1 MIAEISAIVAGVNLA
16 TNAIKQV
23 AGTAN
28 DLSTIGT
35 FLGKLGGAEVELAKA
50 QNAGGLSEA
59 DAIKAALAR
68 KQIADTMQE
77 VKDLF
82 VISGNGH
89 LYQEC
94 MQEMANARR
103 AKQEE
108 IAKLTKQRAKR
119 NKELRQV
126 AMIVLLC
133 LALVPAVVGGIVYML
148 IDRKSVV

>member
-1 MIAEISAIVAGVNLA
+1 MIAEISAIVAGVNMA
-16 TNAIKQV
+16 SNAIKSV

-50 QNAGGLSEA
+50 QNAGNLSEA

-68 KQIADTMQE
+68 KQIKDTMQE

-82 VISGNGH
+82 TISGNGH

-108 IAKLTKQRAKR
+108 IAKLVQIRAKR
-119 NKELRQV
+119 NKELRQI
-126 AMIVLLC
+126 AMVLLIC
-133 LALVPAVVGGIVYML
+133 LALVPATVGGIVYML
-148 IDRKSVV
+148 MNR

>member
-50 QNAGGLSEA
+50 QNAGNLSEA

-68 KQIADTMQE
+68 KQISDTMQE

-82 VISGNGH
+82 VVSGNGH

-108 IAKLTKQRAKR
+108 IAKLVQVRAKR
-119 NKELRQV
+119 NKELRQI
-126 AMIVLLC
+126 AMVLLIC
-133 LALVPAVVGGIVYML
+133 LALVPATVGGIVYML
-148 IDRKSVV
+148 MNR

>member
-82 VISGNGH
+82 TVSGNGH
-89 LYQEC
+89 LYQQC
-94 MQEMANARR
+94 MQEMANARK
-103 AKQEE
+103 AKQDEL
-108 IAKLTKQRAKR
+108 ARLALLRKKR
-119 NKELRQV
+119 NKELRQL

-133 LALVPAVVGGIVYML
+133 LALVPAVVGGIIYML
-148 IDRKSVV
+148 MNR

>member
-23 AGTAN
+23 AGTAD

-35 FLGKLGGAEVELAKA
+35 FLGKLGGAEVELARA
-50 QNAGGLSEA
+50 QNTGKLSEA

-82 VISGNGH
+82 TISGNGH
-89 LYQEC
+89 LYQQC
-94 MQEMANARR
+94 MQEMANARK
-103 AKQEE
+103 AKQDELARAV
-108 IAKLTKQRAKR
+108 AKQKKFR
-119 NKELRQV
+119 KEMGQY
-126 AMIVLLC
+126 AMIFVVVIV
-133 LALVPAVVGGIVYML
+133 LVPAAVGAL
-148 IDRKSVV
+148 LAWLTNR

>member
-16 TNAIKQV
+16 TYAIKQV

-82 VISGNGH
+82 TVSGNGH
-89 LYQEC
+89 LYQQC
-94 MQEMANARR
+94 MQEMANARK
-103 AKQEE
+103 AKQDEL
-108 IAKLTKQRAKR
+108 ARLALLRKKR
-119 NKELRQV
+119 NKELRQLG
-126 AMIVLLC
+126 MIVLLC
-133 LALVPAVVGGIVYML
+133 LALVPAVVGGIIYML
-148 IDRKSVV
+148 TNR

>member
-50 QNAGGLSEA
+50 QNQGGLSEA

-68 KQIADTMQE
+68 KQISDTMQE
-77 VKDLF
+77 VKDIF

-94 MQEMANARR
+94 MQEMANARK
-103 AKQEE
+103 AKQIE
-108 IAKLTKQRAKR
+108 IAKLTQQKVKR
-119 NKELRQV
+119 NKELRQI
-126 AMIVLLC
+126 AMVLLLC

-148 IDRKSVV
+148 MNR

>member
-1 MIAEISAIVAGVNLA
+1 MIAEISAIVAGVNMA
-16 TNAIKQV
+16 SNAIKSV

-50 QNAGGLSEA
+50 QNAGNLSEA
-59 DAIKAALAR
+59 DAIRAALAR

-82 VISGNGH
+82 TVSGNGH
-89 LYQEC
+89 LYQQC
-94 MQEMANARR
+94 MQEMANARK

-108 IAKLTKQRAKR
+108 LAKLVKVRAKR
-119 NKELRQV
+119 NKELRQL

-148 IDRKSVV
+148 MNR

>member
-50 QNAGGLSEA
+50 QNAGNLSEA

-82 VISGNGH
+82 TVSGNGH
-89 LYQEC
+89 LYQQC
-94 MQEMANARR
+94 MQEMANARK

-108 IAKLTKQRAKR
+108 LAKLVKVRAKR
-119 NKELRQV
+119 NKELRQL

-133 LALVPAVVGGIVYML
+133 LALVPATVGGIVYML
-148 IDRKSVV
+148 MNR

>member
-23 AGTAN
+23 AGTAD

-35 FLGKLGGAEVELAKA
+35 FLGKLGGAEVELARA
-50 QNAGGLSEA
+50 QNTGRLSEA

-68 KQIADTMQE
+68 KQIKDTMQE

-82 VISGNGH
+82 VMSGNGH

-94 MQEMANARR
+94 MQEMANARK

-108 IAKLTKQRAKR
+108 LARAVVERRKFR
-119 NKELRQV
+119 AQMTQYALIFMV
-126 AMIVLLC
+126 VLV
-133 LALVPAVVGGIVYML
+133 LVPATVGGL
-148 IDRKSVV
+148 LAWLTNR

>member
-82 VISGNGH
+82 TVSGNGH
-89 LYQEC
+89 LYQQC
-94 MQEMANARR
+94 MQEMANARK

-108 IAKLTKQRAKR
+108 LAKLVKVRAKR
-119 NKELRQV
+119 NKELRQL

-133 LALVPAVVGGIVYML
+133 LALVPAVVGGIIYML
-148 IDRKSVV
+148 MNR

>member
-1 MIAEISAIVAGVNLA
+1 MIAEISAIVAGVNMA
-16 TNAIKQV
+16 SNAIKSV

-50 QNAGGLSEA
+50 QNAGNLSEA

-68 KQIADTMQE
+68 KQIKDTMQE

-82 VISGNGH
+82 TISGNGH

-108 IAKLTKQRAKR
+108 IAKLVQVRAKR
-119 NKELRQV
+119 NKELRQI
-126 AMIVLLC
+126 AMVLLIC
-133 LALVPAVVGGIVYML
+133 LALVPATVGGIIYML
-148 IDRKSVV
+148 MNR

>member
-1 MIAEISAIVAGVNLA
+1 MIAEISAIVAGVNMA
-16 TNAIKQV
+16 SNAIKSV

-50 QNAGGLSEA
+50 QNAGNLSEA

-82 VISGNGH
+82 TVSGNGH
-89 LYQEC
+89 LYQQC
-94 MQEMANARR
+94 MQEMANARK

-108 IAKLTKQRAKR
+108 LAKLVKVRAKR
-119 NKELRQV
+119 NKELRQL

-148 IDRKSVV
+148 MNR

>member
-1 MIAEISAIVAGVNLA
+1 MIAEISAIVAGVNMA
-16 TNAIKQV
+16 SNAIKSV
-23 AGTAN
+23 AATAN

-50 QNAGGLSEA
+50 QNAGNLSEA

-82 VISGNGH
+82 TVSGNGH
-89 LYQEC
+89 LYQQC
-94 MQEMANARR
+94 MQEMANARK

-108 IAKLTKQRAKR
+108 LAKLVKVRAKR
-119 NKELRQV
+119 NKELRQL
-126 AMIVLLC
+126 AMVVLLC
-133 LALVPAVVGGIVYML
+133 LALVPATVGGIVYML
-148 IDRKSVV
+148 MNR

>member
-94 MQEMANARR
+94 MQEMANARK
-103 AKQEE
+103 AKQIE
-108 IAKLTKQRAKR
+108 IARLTKQKVKR
-119 NKELRQV
+119 NKELRQI
-126 AMIVLLC
+126 AMVLVLC

-148 IDRKSVV
+148 MNR

>member
-1 MIAEISAIVAGVNLA
+1 MIAEISAIVAGVNMA
-16 TNAIKQV
+16 SNAIKSV

-50 QNAGGLSEA
+50 QNAGNLSEA
-59 DAIKAALAR
+59 DAIRAALAR

-82 VISGNGH
+82 TVSGNGH
-89 LYQEC
+89 LYQQC
-94 MQEMANARR
+94 MQEMANARK

-108 IAKLTKQRAKR
+108 LAKLVKVRAKR
-119 NKELRQV
+119 NKELRQR
-126 AMIVLLC
+126 AMMVLLC
-133 LALVPAVVGGIVYML
+133 LALVPATVGGIVYML
-148 IDRKSVV
+148 MNR

>member
-82 VISGNGH
+82 TVSGNGH
-89 LYQEC
+89 LYQQC
-94 MQEMANARR
+94 MQEMANARK

-108 IAKLTKQRAKR
+108 LATLVKDTAKR
-119 NKELRQV
+119 NKELRQL

-133 LALVPAVVGGIVYML
+133 LALVPAVVGGIIYML
-148 IDRKSVV
+148 MNR

>member
-50 QNAGGLSEA
+50 QNAGNLSEA

-68 KQIADTMQE
+68 KQISDTMQE

-82 VISGNGH
+82 VVSGNGH

-94 MQEMANARR
+94 MQEMAKARK

-108 IAKLTKQRAKR
+108 LAKLVKVRAKR
-119 NKELRQV
+119 NKELRQL

-133 LALVPAVVGGIVYML
+133 LALVPAVVGGIIYML
-148 IDRKSVV
+148 MNR

>member
-23 AGTAN
+23 AGTAD

-35 FLGKLGGAEVELAKA
+35 FLGKLGGAEVELARA
-50 QNAGGLSEA
+50 QNQGGLSES

-68 KQIADTMQE
+68 KQIKDTMQE

-82 VISGNGH
+82 VMSGNGH

-94 MQEMANARR
+94 MQEMANARK

-108 IAKLTKQRAKR
+108 LARAV
-119 NKELRQV
+119 V
-126 AMIVLLC
+126 ARRKFRAQMTQYALIFMVVLV
-133 LALVPAVVGGIVYML
+133 LVPATVGGL
-148 IDRKSVV
+148 LAWLTNRWF

>member
-1 MIAEISAIVAGVNLA
+1 MIAEISAIVAGVNMA
-16 TNAIKQV
+16 TSAIKSV

-50 QNAGGLSEA
+50 QNAGNLSEA

-68 KQIADTMQE
+68 KQIKDTMQE

-82 VISGNGH
+82 TISGNGH

-108 IAKLTKQRAKR
+108 IAKLVQVRAKR
-119 NKELRQV
+119 NKELRQI
-126 AMIVLLC
+126 AMVLLIC
-133 LALVPAVVGGIVYML
+133 LALVPATVGGIVYML
-148 IDRKSVV
+148 MNR